1 MNPGKTIRVA
11 LGFARGFVAA
21 AITHPALAAEP
32 PVYTGPQIVV
42 TGTRIP
48 QKLSDTL
55 QSTTVITADDIA
67 RSGQSTLV
75 ELLQTLGGVEIT
87 SNGGAGQPS
96 AVFIRGANSA
106 HTLVL
111 VDGMRLG
118 SATSGTTAFEHIPLD
133 RIERIEIVAGPLSSV
148 YGSDAIGGVV
158 QIFTKNR
165 RSSRGLSVTAGT
177 GSYRHRT
184 LDASFASSV
193 ADTDFNI
200 AAGYSDSAGFD
211 ATKAS
216 IPFGQHNPDRDG
228 YRNTNV
234 SARVVHHLDTDN
246 DFGGTL
252 FRSEGNT
259 HFDSGPSDD
268 VNHQTLS
275 AWSIYSQNQF
285 APAWQSLVR
294 LGNGHDQIV
303 TTGSFP
309 AKFQTDQDQA
319 TWQNTFKLG
328 PGALVVGAAY
338 LRQRVDSSTDFTT
351 KSRKIASVFAGFGGD
366 YGNHGVQ
373 VNLRNDDNSQFG
385 NHTTGSL
392 GYGYRITERLRAR
405 ATVGTAFHAPT
416 FNDLYFPFFGNPDL
430 KAERSKSGDAGL
442 DYQVGGQR
450 FSVSWFEMRIT
461 DLIVFDLNTFLPQ
474 NIAEAKIHGTEWSY
488 QGTLLG
494 TQLRAKLTLQD
505 PKDKTTG
512 FQLQR
517 RAKQFGSLG
526 ASRAFGAWNAGAEL
540 TASGKRFDSANED
553 PATRSGGYAL
563 VNLFAGYAISPA
575 WSLDLRWNNIAD
587 RKYELVRHY
596 NTPGS
601 NVFVTVRWT
610 PAL

>member
-11 LGFARGFVAA
+11 LGFIVAA
-21 AITHPALAAEP
+21 ATQAALAVEP
-32 PVYTGPQIVV
+32 PVYSGPQIVV

-48 QKLSDTL
+48 QRLSDTL
-55 QSTTVITADDIA
+55 QATTVITADEIA

-111 VDGMRLG
+111 VDGLRVG
-118 SATSGTTAFEHIPLD
+118 SATSGSTAFEHIPLNQID
-133 RIERIEIVAGPLSSV
+133 RIEIVAGPLSSV

-165 RSSRGLSVTAGT
+165 RSSPGLSVAAGA
-177 GSYRHRT
+177 GSYKHRT

-193 ADTDFNI
+193 ADTDFSI
-200 AAGYSDSAGFD
+200 AAGYSDSDGID
-211 ATKAS
+211 ATKPS

-234 SARVVHHLDTDN
+234 SARVVHHLDSDN

-252 FRSEGNT
+252 FQSEGNT

-268 VNHQTLS
+268 INHQTLS
-275 AWSIYSQNQF
+275 AWSIYSQNRF

-294 LGNGHDQIV
+294 LGNGRDQSV
-303 TTGSFP
+303 TSGSFP
-309 AKFQTDQDQA
+309 SKFQTDQNQA
-319 TWQNTFKLG
+319 IWQNTFKLG
-328 PGALVVGAAY
+328 PGALVAGAEY
-338 LRQRVDSSTDFTT
+338 LRQRVDSSTDFATR
-351 KSRKIASVFAGFGGD
+351 SRKITSVFAGFGGD

-392 GYGYRITERLRAR
+392 GYGYRITEGLRAR
-405 ATVGTAFHAPT
+405 ATVGSAFHAPT
-416 FNDLYFPFFGNPDL
+416 FNDLYFPFFGNPSL
-430 KAERSKSGDAGL
+430 KAERSKSVDAGL
-442 DYQVGGQR
+442 DYQVGAQR
-450 FSVSWFEMRIT
+450 FSVSGFETRIT
-461 DLIVFDLNTFLPQ
+461 DLIVFDLKSFLPQ
-474 NIAEAKIHGTEWSY
+474 NIAEARIRGAELSY

-494 TQLRAKLTLQD
+494 TQLRARLTLQD
-505 PKDKTTG
+505 PKDKTNKTTG

-517 RAKQFGSLG
+517 RAKKFGSLV
-526 ASRAFGAWNAGAEL
+526 ASRAFGAWSAGAEL
-540 TASGKRFDSANED
+540 IASGKRFDSANED

-575 WSLDLRWNNIAD
+575 WSVDLRWNNVAG
-587 RKYELVRHY
+587 RKYELVKHY

>member
-11 LGFARGFVAA
+11 LGLACCFVFA
-21 AITHPALAAEP
+21 AITHSAFAES
-32 PVYTGPQIVV
+32 PVFTGPQIVV
-42 TGTRIP
+42 TGTRIA
-48 QKLSDTL
+48 QKLSDSL
-55 QSTTVITADDIA
+55 QATTVITADEIA
-67 RSGQSTLV
+67 RGGQSSLV

-111 VDGMRLG
+111 VDGLRVG

-133 RIERIEIVAGPLSSV
+133 QIDRIEIVAGPLSSI

-158 QIFTKNR
+158 QIFTKNGHD
-165 RSSRGLSVTAGT
+165 SPGLSVAAGA
-177 GSYRHRT
+177 GSYHHKT
-184 LDASFASSV
+184 LAASFASSV
-193 ADTDFNI
+193 ADTDFSI

-211 ATKAS
+211 ATKSS

-228 YRNTNV
+228 SRTTTV
-234 SARVVHHLDTDN
+234 SARVVHHVDAGN
-246 DFGGTL
+246 EFGGTL
-252 FRSEGNT
+252 FESDGNT

-275 AWSIYSQNQF
+275 TWSIHSQNQF
-285 APAWQSLVR
+285 APIWQSLVR
-294 LGNGHDQIV
+294 LGSGRDQSVI
-303 TTGSFP
+303 TGSFP
-309 AKFQTDQDQA
+309 ARFRTDQDQA
-319 TWQNTFKLG
+319 TWQNTFKLAG
-328 PGALVVGAAY
+328 GALVAGAEY
-338 LRQRVDSSTDFTT
+338 LRQRVDSDTDFTIR
-351 KSRKIASVFAGFGGD
+351 SRKIASVFAGFGGD
-366 YGNHGVQ
+366 YGKHGVQ
-373 VNLRNDDNSQFG
+373 INVRNDGNSQFG

-430 KAERSKSGDAGL
+430 KAERSKSADAGL
-442 DYQVGGQR
+442 DYQIGAQH
-450 FSVSWFEMRIT
+450 FSVSAFETRIT

-488 QGTLLG
+488 ESTLLG
-494 TQLRAKLTLQD
+494 TQLHAKLTLQD
-505 PKDKTTG
+505 PKDKTSG

-517 RAKQFGSLG
+517 RAKQFGSLV
-526 ASRAFGAWNAGAEL
+526 ASRAFGTWNAGAEVNV
-540 TASGKRFDSANED
+540 SGKRFDSANED

-575 WSLDLRWNNIAD
+575 WTIDLRWNNVSG

-610 PAL
+610 PVL